1 MSDFPRAARE
11 WATRLRPA
19 ETGRYAIHPRRNG
32 DLSTERRAEA
42 ALNRGVRHEP
52 MPMSREDIEA
62 IASAVAPA
70 VARAVAE
77 RVLGLVDERE
87 TGSTKTPIS

>member
-1 MSDFPRAARE
+1 
-11 WATRLRPA
+11 
-19 ETGRYAIHPRRNG
+19 
-32 DLSTERRAEA
+32 
-42 ALNRGVRHEP
+42 